1 MTAARL
7 WWVRHGPTHASTFIG
22 WTDRPADLSDT
33 AALARLAAFLPGDAP
48 VVSSDLIRARTTA
61 DAIAAGRVRL
71 RDLPALREMNFGR
84 WEDRHAH
91 DLLEEDPA
99 RVMGF
104 WDGPGDVCAPDGE
117 CWYDLAARVGAAAD
131 ALARTGGD
139 VIVVAHMGAIL
150 TQIGRALA
158 LSPKAAMAHRI
169 DNLSVTRI
177 DLAPGG
183 WQVGPIN
190 HRP

>member
-91 DLLEEDPA
+91 DLPEEDPA

-117 CWYDLAARVGAAAD
+117 CWNDLAARVGAAAD

>member
-7 WWVRHGPTHASTFIG
+7 WWVRHGPTHAKTFIG

-33 AALARLAAFLPGDAP
+33 AALTRLAAFLPGGAP
-48 VVSSDLIRARTTA
+48 VVSSDLIRARATA
-61 DAIAAGRVRL
+61 DAIAAGRPRL
-71 RDLPALREMNFGR
+71 PDLPALREMNFGR
-84 WEDRHAH
+84 WEDRHA
-91 DLLEEDPA
+91 DELLAEEPE

-117 CWYDLAARVGAAAD
+117 CWNDLALRVGAAAD
-131 ALARTGGD
+131 LLAAPGGD

-150 TQIGRALA
+150 TQIGRALV
-158 LSPKAAMAHRI
+158 LGPKAAMAHRI

-177 DLAPGG
+177 DLAAGG

-190 HRP
+190 HLP